1 MKNQTLLIM
10 AGILFILSSG
20 AFIALKY
27 FKRSEFDSPA
37 TPSDKAAG
45 KRTYKKGNQDFL
57 TDSGK
62 QMNPVFLQKL
72 DKARELANIPFNVT
86 SGYRTVNWERHRGR
100 SGKSAHT
107 LGMAADIAYSTTAQ
121 RDAIIKAAI
130 KAGITRIGIASNFV
144 HLDNADQA
152 DPKLYAT
159 KYWGYPSGTPKDAPF
174 NPFEKFA

>member
-10 AGILFILSSG
+10 AGILFFLASG
-20 AFIALKY
+20 AFIALRY

-37 TPSDKAAG
+37 TPEDIAAG
-45 KRTYKKGNQDFL
+45 KATYTKNGVKYL

-62 QMNPVFLQKL
+62 HMNPVFLQKL